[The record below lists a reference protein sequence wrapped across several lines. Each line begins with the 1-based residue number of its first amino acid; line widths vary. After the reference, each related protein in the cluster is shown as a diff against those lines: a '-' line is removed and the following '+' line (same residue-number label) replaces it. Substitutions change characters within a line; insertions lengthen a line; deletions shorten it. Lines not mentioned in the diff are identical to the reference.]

1 MLIECHL
8 LSESEE
14 SDEEDGTGN
23 VTRMVMRPPGHSGK
37 AKKGHLC
44 LDASFET
51 GENDQLNKFYRLF
64 HRTTFTGNL
73 GRIDYVNEF
82 EYDLYIRSDSCNP
95 RHRFWFNFTIDNVRL
110 DQVLDLILPLLKKI
124 AN

>member
-1 MLIECHL
+1 MPCL
-8 LSESEE
+8 ESEE

-51 GENDQLNKFYRLF
+51 GQFDCSIHYCQS
-64 HRTTFTGNL
+64 
-73 GRIDYVNEF
+73 I
-82 EYDLYIRSDSCNP
+82 SD
-95 RHRFWFNFTIDNVRL
+95 
-110 DQVLDLILPLLKKI
+110 
-124 AN
+124 